1 MPSLSRVSLAQLL
14 PPGDPYQLLFSLI
27 YLLAFIMLFMFFNQ
41 HFQRMLWTR
50 DVERAITKLE
60 RYVKHSRETLI
71 KSIIDRGK
79 PDFDPSKSV
88 DDFLDFFVIEPVD
101 KDPYGVLKRLE
112 HILDVERSSF
122 RSFVARVAP
131 RADPVSAANLED
143 LVAVTM
149 ALNSIYK
156 ITKHYLI
163 LSKRTK
169 SLLVLMQIAYSIPLI
184 MRLAEAYY
192 NSLDAFSTGKPIGD
206 SAGPMVAGRFML
218 GHPYVQIAEDM
229 IASEVPIE
237 GRKLIVLK
245 AEGPGGKVGKPGD
258 AVVKVVEEYQD
269 KVARIIMVD
278 AAQKLEGER
287 TGQVAEGVGAAI
299 GDPGPEKYKIEEVA
313 TKYRIP
319 LDAIV
324 IKESIEEAVSTMKKE
339 IVDGIEA
346 AVERVKEII
355 RTRTKDGDVVI
366 LAGIGNTIGVGNG

>member
-1 MPSLSRVSLAQLL
+1 MLRISLAQLL
-14 PPGDPYQLLFSLI
+14 PPGDPYQILFSLI
-27 YLLAFIMLFMFFNQ
+27 YLLAFITLFMFFNQ
-41 HFQRMLWTR
+41 HFQRMWWTR
-50 DVERAITKLE
+50 DVEKAIVRLE
-60 RYVKHSRETLI
+60 RYVKHSKEVLL
-71 KSIIDRGK
+71 KSVVDQGK
-79 PDFDPSKSV
+79 PDFDPSKPIE
-88 DDFLDFFVIEPVD
+88 DFLDFFVIEPVD
-101 KDPYGVLKRLE
+101 RDPYGVLKRLE
-112 HILDVERSSF
+112 HILDVERSHF

-131 RADPVSAANLED
+131 KADPVSAANLED
-143 LVAVTM
+143 LIAVTM

-169 SLLVLMQIAYSIPLI
+169 SLLVLMQIAYAVPLI
-184 MRLAEAYY
+184 MRIAEAYY

-218 GHPYVQIAEDM
+218 GYPCVRVAEDM
-229 IASEVPIE
+229 VASQVPVD

-258 AVVKVVEEYQD
+258 AVVKVVEEHQN

-287 TGQVAEGVGAAI
+287 TGQVVEGVGAAI

-313 TKYRIP
+313 TKYKIP
-319 LDAIV
+319 LDAVV
-324 IKESIEEAVSTMKKE
+324 IKEAIEEAVSTMKKE
-339 IVDGIEA
+339 IVDGVEA

-366 LAGIGNTIGVGNG
+366 LAGIGNTIGIGNG